1 MTSGYKYPA
10 GASRAGWL
18 PALNRRQRA
27 ESRSPLHPAK
37 TTEEDHDACELSR
50 NGIDSGWVC
59 EDDDAE
65 SDDANSEDGNSIG
78 WYVLVEEE
86 WDGED
91 PPEVESPVA
100 VGIGATEGTIAL
112 ADAEESTESIN
123 STAKAEKGQATPFS
137 VVGRQAVSAST
148 TDATRQAP
156 TSVISYETERES
168 VSEARSK
175 ALGGNDGIQRYHPG
189 ARTPD
194 MNPSPPPSA
203 NGD

>member
-1 MTSGYKYPA
+1 MVLLAYKLRANAPTFSTFQPSHPPIRLDQTYMTSGYKYPA

-137 VVGRQAVSAST
+137 VVGRQQCQL
-148 TDATRQAP
+148 RQQML
-156 TSVISYETERES
+156 RD
-168 VSEARSK
+168 R
-175 ALGGNDGIQRYHPG
+175 L
-189 ARTPD
+189 
-194 MNPSPPPSA
+194 PPR
-203 NGD
+203 